1 VGKDGIAMPQQAL
14 NPALLSRTDKVGL
27 SERTA
32 ECLTGAD
39 ILYIGDLVQM
49 SEIELLGMAHVG
61 RGTLKEIKVMLAG
74 LGLHLGMVVPDW
86 PAESLGR

>member
-1 VGKDGIAMPQQAL
+1 MPGYAL
-14 NPALLSRTDKVGL
+14 NPAFLRRTDEVGL

-49 SEIELLGMAHVG
+49 TEIELLRRPHVG
-61 RGTLKEIKVMLAG
+61 RGTLHDIKVMLAG
-74 LGLHLGMVVPDW
+74 LGLHLGMVVPHW
-86 PAESLGR
+86 PPENLGR